1 MQPYFSIVMPVYNNE
16 KLLPNAVN
24 SIINQTFSDWE
35 LIIVDDGST
44 DNTPAVA
51 DSFAES
57 VEKKSIFINSIKFN
71 VKSYF
76 FCIQAPY
83 NF

>member
-44 DNTPAVA
+44 DNSSEICDEYARNDERIVVIHKENKGVSSA
-51 DSFAES
+51 RN
-57 VEKKSIFINSIKFN
+57 KGI
-71 VKSYF
+71 
-76 FCIQAPY
+76 
-83 NF
+83 

>member
-51 DSFAES
+51 DSFAETDS
-57 VEKKSIFINSIKFN
+57 RIRVIHQENQWIFR
-71 VKSYF
+71 SYNNF
-76 FCIQAPY
+76 F
-83 NF
+83 

>member
-1 MQPYFSIVMPVYNNE
+1 MPVYNNE

-44 DNTPAVA
+44 DNSSEICDEYARNDERIVVIHKENKGVSSA
-51 DSFAES
+51 RN
-57 VEKKSIFINSIKFN
+57 KGI
-71 VKSYF
+71 
-76 FCIQAPY
+76 
-83 NF
+83 